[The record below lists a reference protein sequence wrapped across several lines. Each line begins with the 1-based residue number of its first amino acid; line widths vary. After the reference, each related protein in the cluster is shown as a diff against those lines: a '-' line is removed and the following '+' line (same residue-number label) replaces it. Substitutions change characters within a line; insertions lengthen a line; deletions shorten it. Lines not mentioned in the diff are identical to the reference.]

1 MANIKGGKYLINL
14 LINFLGVNMNIITE
28 KNEYYYDKTTGLI
41 LPQSNIIKNI
51 LKIKSYKLCYFSNK
65 FENSIIFFN
74 SENCYKIWLFSSTTH
89 FNKENYKISTNFNK
103 AILLELFQ

>member
-51 LKIKSYKLCYFSNK
+51 LKIKNWNEK
-65 FENSIIFFN
+65 
-74 SENCYKIWLFSSTTH
+74 
-89 FNKENYKISTNFNK
+89 KENEII
-103 AILLELFQ
+103 ILLENKYDRKKLVFIING

>member
-41 LPQSNIIKNI
+41 LPPIK
-51 LKIKSYKLCYFSNK
+51 YY
-65 FENSIIFFN
+65 
-74 SENCYKIWLFSSTTH
+74 
-89 FNKENYKISTNFNK
+89 
-103 AILLELFQ
+103 